1 MARAVRVLESSSSIP
16 PPIHPTSATTHLQNT
31 KTMRRR
37 VFFVFWSPL
46 SQSST
51 PPLQGPPTSTRA
63 TEHEKHAPC
72 RVFFVL
78 GSSTPPFLRP
88 KHENCAPMGTIF
100 VFRSYPSLPC
110 SSTRKTY
117 PPGYVLR
124 VHHLPSS
131 PTQRR
136 ALMGTSLCWRGCPTW
151 ELHPNPKNAPF
162 FVLGALF
169 CHSLPLSLQ

>member
-78 GSSTPPFLRP
+78 GGSTPPFLRP
-88 KHENCAPMGTIF
+88 KHENRAPMGTIF

-110 SSTRKTY
+110 SSTPSPPLQSGNCTPTRKTCQI
-117 PPGYVLR
+117 G
-124 VHHLPSS
+124 
-131 PTQRR
+131 
-136 ALMGTSLCWRGCPTW
+136 A
-151 ELHPNPKNAPF
+151 F
-162 FVLGALF
+162 FVLGALS
-169 CHSLPLSLQ
+169 CHSLPLPLQAPHPNTQTRLYGAFCVFGTSSAHPL